1 MSDEEKKRLGFEVK
15 DDGSF
20 WMTVKDW
27 VDEFEVLTIC
37 ALPGMDLEDEDGHF
51 TEEYAAKPTSSILIF
66 FLEKKLNVTRE
77 LLEHLLLE

>member
-1 MSDEEKKRLGFEVK
+1 MELIRVSEEEKKRLGFEVK

-27 VDEFEVLTIC
+27 VDEFEILTIC

-51 TEEYAAKPTSSILIF
+51 TEEYTGKPNFCSKYIS
-66 FLEKKLNVTRE
+66 EKKLNGTRE
-77 LLEHLLLE
+77 